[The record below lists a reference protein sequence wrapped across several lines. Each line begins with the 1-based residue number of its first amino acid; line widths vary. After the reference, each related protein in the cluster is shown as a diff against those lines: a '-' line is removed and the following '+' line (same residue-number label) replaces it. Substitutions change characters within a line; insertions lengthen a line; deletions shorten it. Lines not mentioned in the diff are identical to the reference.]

1 MKTAR
6 INSGI
11 KRRRKFSFKR
21 GFNIENIFTYTML
34 TLFVIIAIIPMA
46 WGVGNAFRSNEEL
59 ATISGVGVG
68 FAAFIPKQFTVA
80 NFVTMFTSLNFSR
93 VLLNTVFVAGVVTA
107 GNLFINALAG
117 YTFARLQFPGKKL
130 LFMIFLATL
139 MVPLEVLII
148 PLYDTIRKLK
158 MMDSYAALIIPFL
171 ANGFGIFYM
180 RQFISGLPTE
190 LDEAAIIDGCTRFG
204 VFSRIILPLLRSS
217 MVTLGVIV
225 FLQQWDSFIVPV
237 TVMNSKEK
245 MVLQVA
251 LQDLQF
257 GLYSNDYGVMF
268 AGIVVAAVPVIVVFL
283 FLQKYYVEGI
293 SASGLKG

>member
-6 INSGI
+6 ISSDM
-11 KRRRKFSFKR
+11 KHRRKFSFKHV
-21 GFNIENIFTYTML
+21 FNTENIFTYTML

-59 ATISGVGVG
+59 ATISGVGIG
-68 FAAFIPKQFTVA
+68 LAAFIPKQFTVE

-93 VLLNTVFVAGVVTA
+93 VLLNTVFVAGVVTV

-148 PLYDTIRKLK
+148 PLYDNIRKLK